1 MTFCL
6 NSRHCE
12 DIPLAVRLIWLIL
25 SHPAIS
31 DVPEGST
38 LVFIADSVPHD
49 TPTEHDDGARILA
62 ELVCN
67 AQPAAV
73 RDLLFG
79 VDGSSLQVLQ
89 PFSCLGK
96 FSSPKPPREV
106 VPKQE
111 NSY

>member
-1 MTFCL
+1 MTFRL
-6 NSRHCE
+6 NSRHCV

-25 SHPAIS
+25 AHPAVS
-31 DVPEGST
+31 EVPEGST
-38 LVFIADSVPHD
+38 LVFAADSAPHD
-49 TPTEHDDGARILA
+49 TPTEHGEEGRILA

-67 AQPAAV
+67 AQPVAV

-79 VDGSSLQVLQ
+79 SDGSSLQCLQ
-89 PFSCLGK
+89 PFRCLGK